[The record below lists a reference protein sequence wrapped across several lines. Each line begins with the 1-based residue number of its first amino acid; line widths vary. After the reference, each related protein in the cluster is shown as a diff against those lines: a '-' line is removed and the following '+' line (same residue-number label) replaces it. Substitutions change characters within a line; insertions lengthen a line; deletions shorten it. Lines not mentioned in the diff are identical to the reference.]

1 MEIRPLDRVGRQHP
15 QQLDLCHVAGVFRT
29 GNRRQEFRRLPH
41 AAGRCP
47 RKPHVGQ
54 PGLAA
59 HRAAGARI
67 GEQACHGRKGG
78 GHRQPRERLPLRAG
92 NARRGL
98 ADADAR
104 PAPRLVDRTLQ
115 RAQQAGDM
123 GAAHPP
129 LDGRHRLAVR
139 RGDRRCAA
147 KLRGTERR
155 RPDNL
160 PARLQHA
167 RQPPPRNGVGDAA
180 RRPRRRGAGSDK
192 RQRQTG
198 SACHRPDGG
207 RAAAPVRSLRPGIR
221 VHDLHCKK
229 DIRQR
234 GRPPPGTGTDGS
246 VHPRERHVPD
256 RDRPCTGRHHHEP
269 RRKKGGREGIRRPA
283 APVRLRRVAGIL
295 LRPGAVPLLG
305 TVPGHRDR
313 TLRQRAGKER
323 PHQRPDRHA
332 PLHADDHAP
341 QGRTEDRFRPED
353 RLAAQCRHR
362 GIPPEGRLQQQP
374 QGILRRPFQ
383 PQHPLP
389 GRPRRPRAV

>member
-15 QQLDLCHVAGVFRT
+15 QQLGLRHVAGVFRT
-29 GNRRQEFRRLPH
+29 GDRRQELRRLPH

-67 GEQACHGRKGG
+67 GEQARHGRKGG
-78 GHRQPRERLPLRAG
+78 GHRQPGERLPLRAG

-139 RGDRRCAA
+139 RGDRQGAA
-147 KLRGTERR
+147 KLRGTGRR

-167 RQPPPRNGVGDAA
+167 GQPPPRNGVGDAA

-198 SACHRPDGG
+198 SARHRPDGG
-207 RAAAPVRSLRPGIR
+207 RAAAPVTRPTLSKRHPATRPRPHPARHRHRR
-221 VHDLHCKK
+221 V
-229 DIRQR
+229 
-234 GRPPPGTGTDGS
+234 GTSSRTT
-246 VHPRERHVPD
+246 
-256 RDRPCTGRHHHEP
+256 CTGS
-269 RRKKGGREGIRRPA
+269 
-283 APVRLRRVAGIL
+283 
-295 LRPGAVPLLG
+295 
-305 TVPGHRDR
+305 
-313 TLRQRAGKER
+313 
-323 PHQRPDRHA
+323 
-332 PLHADDHAP
+332 
-341 QGRTEDRFRPED
+341 
-353 RLAAQCRHR
+353 
-362 GIPPEGRLQQQP
+362 
-374 QGILRRPFQ
+374 
-383 PQHPLP
+383 
-389 GRPRRPRAV
+389 